1 MLLLTNVRIRLI
13 KKGLTHSMTLILASA
28 SPRRRALL
36 QQIGVE
42 FQVECSDVEE
52 VKDASL
58 NPEALVQKLALQKA
72 QAVATLHKDGLVLG
86 ADTIVVNDGFV
97 LGKPASEAEAAQM
110 LGGLSGKW
118 HQVMTA
124 VALVDASGKQAPWV
138 AVEKTGVKFR
148 ALSQADIAAYLATG
162 ESMDK
167 AGAYGIQGYG
177 ALLVEQIEGCY
188 FNVVGLPLQKV
199 AAGLRNWGI
208 NLYAY
213 NGLQDERISAA
224 CPSAGAHGNVGCGE
238 TQ

>member
-1 MLLLTNVRIRLI
+1 MIEIDR
-13 KKGLTHSMTLILASA
+13 KGMDEAMTLILASA

-36 QQIGVE
+36 EQIGVR
-42 FQVECSDVEE
+42 FQVECSHVQEA
-52 VKDASL
+52 KDSAL
-58 NPEALVQKLALQKA
+58 EPEALVQHLALQKA
-72 QAVATLHKDGLVLG
+72 QAVAALHEDGLVLG
-86 ADTIVVNDGFV
+86 ADTIVVDDNLV
-97 LGKPASEAEAAQM
+97 LGKPASQAEAASM
-110 LGGLSGKW
+110 LRRLSGKW

-124 VALVDASGKQAPWV
+124 VALVDASGKRSPWV

-148 ALSQADIAAYLATG
+148 ELTEAEIAAYVATG

-208 NLYAY
+208 DLYGY
-213 NGLQDERISAA
+213 NGLQDEGISPV
-224 CPSAGAHGNVGCGE
+224 CPSAGADGDAGSGE
-238 TQ
+238 AQ